1 MSPNSGEGQPIFP
14 EISLAEV
21 EEHKRDLVAIFP
33 MREEGIQFLN
43 QANAWGSVN
52 LKREPKFVA
61 LYVSGDYRQLRYLCS
76 VDSITPV
83 SDVDSSIQTKLKEH
97 NAYDS
102 EKYVISFTDI
112 YVLKHPIPFSGG
124 QQGIIRG
131 LQYTTLETL
140 INASGT
146 DEL

>member
-1 MSPNSGEGQPIFP
+1 MSPKSGERQPIFP
-14 EISLAEV
+14 EVSLAEV
-21 EEHKRDLVAIFP
+21 EGDKGDLVAIFP

-97 NAYDS
+97 NAYDPT
-102 EKYVISFTDI
+102 KYVISFTNI
-112 YVLKHPIPFSGG
+112 FVLKHPIPFSGG

-140 INASGT
+140 LNANGT